1 MRTLGGLYELAER
14 VFGMMGHERMKQLLD
29 AVALFNT
36 VFEKEMD
43 NERQNQGI
51 FLHMSSRRYWP
62 SPSRAFTPSSTDFLS
77 VRASVISA
85 LPPSRSAT
93 L

>member
-1 MRTLGGLYELAER
+1 MRTLGGLHELEER

-36 VFEKEMD
+36 VFEKEVD
-43 NERQNQGI
+43 NERQNEGI
-51 FLHMSSRRYWP
+51 FCICHPVGAGLRPLGRLHHRR
-62 SPSRAFTPSSTDFLS
+62 RIFLS
-77 VRASVISA
+77 ARASVISA

>member
-1 MRTLGGLYELAER
+1 MRTLGGLYELTER

-43 NERQNQGI
+43 NELQLQIFVQAVNACILRQGV
-51 FLHMSSRRYWP
+51 LY
-62 SPSRAFTPSSTDFLS
+62 
-77 VRASVISA
+77 
-85 LPPSRSAT
+85 
-93 L
+93 